1 MCDCTPS
8 GLETLKRYEIG
19 IESRWDLV
27 KNLIPYKA
35 PRNMANYCEE
45 DILVVYVH
53 KHFGGL

>member
-27 KNLIPYKA
+27 KNVIPYKA
-35 PRNMANYCEE
+35 PRNMANYCVK
-45 DILVVYVH
+45 ISY
-53 KHFGGL
+53 FGGL